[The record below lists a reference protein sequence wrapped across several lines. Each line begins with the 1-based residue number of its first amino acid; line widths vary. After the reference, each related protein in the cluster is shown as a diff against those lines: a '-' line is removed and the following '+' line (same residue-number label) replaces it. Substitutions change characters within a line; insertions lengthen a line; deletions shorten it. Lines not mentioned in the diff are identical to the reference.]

1 MIDSHF
7 HVWDASARDHS
18 WLEAAPTLE
27 KRYDI
32 SRYEGEARRLDIEG
46 ALLIQ
51 VLNDIEETRE
61 FMDIAAD
68 SDLVQGVVGW
78 VDLTA
83 PDVDDQLAAL
93 QESSTGRF
101 LVGIRHLLEG
111 ENDAGF
117 LERADVVRGLRAL
130 ARRDLVFDFM
140 GRPDQLTSARRVLE
154 GCDDLKMVLDRA
166 GKPDLSDLSAFGWD
180 ENLRAMANTGRVAAK
195 FAGLASEAGLN
206 WSPRAVQP
214 TVDFL
219 LEVLG
224 TSSVMFGSDWPVC
237 LAVATFDDVV
247 ELTRSVFSRLTI
259 AETRE
264 VLHDN
269 ALRIYGVSV

>member
-7 HVWDASARDHS
+7 HVWDASERDHS

-61 FMDIAAD
+61 FLDIAAD

-101 LVGIRHLLEG
+101 LVGVRHLLEG
-111 ENDAGF
+111 ENDPGF

-195 FAGLASEAGLN
+195 FAGLANEAGLN

-224 TSSVMFGSDWPVC
+224 TSSVIFGSDWPVC

-269 ALRIYGVSV
+269 VLRIYGVSA